1 MLLLLLTSTITTRT
15 SQFHKFFW
23 LLFVL
28 ICFPIQNSL
37 CLENG
42 PGLNDD
48 ESTTLLPNQALQNQ
62 SEAVDVNVS
71 EVPVSN
77 NVTESSI
84 VTNNTSEVETTTGND
99 DSTETETPTPGA
111 SEVTESN
118 ISSTNSS
125 SDLLPPTSNSINSTL
140 DALQNNTNNATEAPS
155 DQISQSSDGT
165 EVLNAEP
172 KVLLPLPPQN
182 TTLQVQP
189 TAPPAPTLTGNT
201 STINP
206 ITTNTSATT
215 EKIQTIFDEMNR
227 NDTNIEHNAV
237 TAVGDGSDDI
247 IDVEQDTIEDT
258 VVGQKKNQNVQ
269 KNATLAEDTVNDI
282 DELRRQMIIIT
293 SILGGVVV
301 LTLMLVLALAVSI
314 SKMKAKFSNK
324 HERYLASTPDTGAA
338 ISPSI
343 RQNRQQEIHAYDN
356 SAFNSGGSSGH
367 EMEERRVDSKS
378 EVERLGYE
386 MYNGKHENR

>member
-1 MLLLLLTSTITTRT
+1 MLQTTTITTRT

-37 CLENG
+37 CLQDG
-42 PGLNDD
+42 PTLNND
-48 ESTTLLPNQALQNQ
+48 EST
-62 SEAVDVNVS
+62 
-71 EVPVSN
+71 
-77 NVTESSI
+77 
-84 VTNNTSEVETTTGND
+84 
-99 DSTETETPTPGA
+99 
-111 SEVTESN
+111 
-118 ISSTNSS
+118 
-125 SDLLPPTSNSINSTL
+125 
-140 DALQNNTNNATEAPS
+140 
-155 DQISQSSDGT
+155 
-165 EVLNAEP
+165 
-172 KVLLPLPPQN
+172 
-182 TTLQVQP
+182 
-189 TAPPAPTLTGNT
+189 
-201 STINP
+201 
-206 ITTNTSATT
+206 
-215 EKIQTIFDEMNR
+215 
-227 NDTNIEHNAV
+227 
-237 TAVGDGSDDI
+237 
-247 IDVEQDTIEDT
+247 
-258 VVGQKKNQNVQ
+258 
-269 KNATLAEDTVNDI
+269 DTVNGI